1 MTSAAAATQGGDGS
15 GHRLCSMT
23 SSTGGCDGPGLRL
36 QQDGERGGGHETDVI
51 KGRAYYRVIVAV
63 HRGQEKKLF
72 IKVV

>member
-1 MTSAAAATQGGDGS
+1 MTSAAAATQGGGGS

-36 QQDGERGGGHETDVI
+36 QPDGERGGGHETEVI
-51 KGRAYYRVIVAV
+51 KAYYRVIVAV